1 MSVTK
6 EDVKVERMKP
16 LESLEGIGGVV
27 EDEGGEEDEGGVV
40 VTVAVGEVEVIS
52 EVVGAEVKGVV
63 VVTGRT
69 VVEGV
74 WLVEGSLCEE
84 VILNKGSIL
93 KTCEKKKRQS
103 THPESEEKLEEDSVV
118 EKESGEVVGSA
129 KDAVEEGV
137 MREDCLGRRG

>member
-1 MSVTK
+1 MLVTK

-16 LESLEGIGGVV
+16 LEGVEGIGRVV

-40 VTVAVGEVEVIS
+40 VTAGEVEAIS
-52 EVVGAEVKGVV
+52 EVDGAEVKA

-74 WLVEGSLCEE
+74 WLDEGSLCEA

-103 THPESEEKLEEDSVV
+103 THPELEEKLEEDSVV
-118 EKESGEVVGSA
+118 EKRSGEVVGPA
-129 KDAVEEGV
+129 KDATEEGV
-137 MREDCLGRRG
+137 MREGCLGRRG

>member
-6 EDVKVERMKP
+6 EEVKVERMKP
-16 LESLEGIGGVV
+16 LEGVEGIGGVV
-27 EDEGGEEDEGGVV
+27 ECEGGEEDEGDVV
-40 VTVAVGEVEVIS
+40 VRVGEVEAIS
-52 EVVGAEVKGVV
+52 EVEDGAEVKGVV

-74 WLVEGSLCEE
+74 WLVEGPLCEA
-84 VILNKGSIL
+84 VILDKGSIL

-118 EKESGEVVGSA
+118 EESGEVVGSA
-129 KDAVEEGV
+129 KEAVEEGV
-137 MREDCLGRRG
+137 MREGCLGRRG